1 MTHMKQ
7 LLSSLLV
14 LVAATGLYSQ
24 RDETLFSG
32 VDRSGIWGGPLFE
45 YLDPGSDIQVSRGG
59 GGAVVLNDF
68 FLGGYGMGSMDA
80 TKRIDAEGIKEN
92 IRFKHGGFWLG
103 YTPMPHKVL
112 HPYGSV
118 RMGWGKARR
127 SATDLQTNQVLGEGN
142 DELFVLTPEAGLEVN
157 VFSFFRIAA
166 TASYRWVNGLDNLEH
181 FNDKD
186 LSGMGATLT
195 LKFGAFGRD

>member
-1 MTHMKQ
+1 MKP
-7 LLSSLLV
+7 LLSFLFLLSV
-14 LVAATGLYSQ
+14 TAGLIAQ
-24 RDETLFSG
+24 KDETLFSG
-32 VDRSGIWGGPLFE
+32 VERSGAWGSPLFE
-45 YLDPGSDIQVSRGG
+45 YLDPGSDIQVNRGG

-80 TKRIDAEGIKEN
+80 TKRIDSEGIQDK

-103 YTPMPHKVL
+103 YTPLQQKVL

-127 SATDLQTNQVLGEGN
+127 SATDLQTNQLVGEGD
-142 DELFVLTPEAGLEVN
+142 DELFVLTPEAGLELN
-157 VFSFFRIAA
+157 VFSFCRIAA
-166 TASYRWVNGLDNLEH
+166 TASYRWVNGLDNLGN
-181 FNDKD
+181 FRDSD